1 MNQRKGKWKPAAM
14 QDGGNMSTVNFF
26 KYAKEMLAERGEED
40 AAFYFE
46 QCEEHLRSGK
56 ELSSD
61 KNNIARIL
69 GL

>member
-14 QDGGNMSTVNFF
+14 QDSGNMSTVNFF

-56 ELSSD
+56 ELTSD
-61 KNNIARIL
+61 KGNIARIL